1 MVQEGKIVLFPFP
14 NTDQTRG
21 KLRPALVLCRCPS
34 QYDDWLICM
43 MSSQLAQYMVDL
55 DEIVDEGDDDFDAS
69 GLKRTS
75 LVRVTR
81 LAVVSSSIFLGATG
95 EISKPRLARIK
106 QKLAAWILT

>member
-1 MVQEGKIVLFPFP
+1 
-14 NTDQTRG
+14 
-21 KLRPALVLCRCPS
+21 
-34 QYDDWLICM
+34 M
-43 MSSQLAQYMVDL
+43 MSSQLAQYMADL